1 MPPRTIEQSGS
12 LVVEGSA
19 GDVFELFSP
28 LGEKAWVPGW
38 DPELLYPP
46 GAAWER
52 GQVFRT
58 REEHGEAV
66 WVVTSL
72 DRSRLEVEY
81 HRVEAGR
88 WVARVLVSCSPRGT
102 ARTDVTVS
110 YLFVGLS
117 PSGDEEIGRMSAA
130 EYEAKLRR
138 WRDWIADHLGA
149 GSGGGSTAP

>member
-1 MPPRTIEQSGS
+1 MAPPRTIELSGGF
-12 LVVEGSA
+12 LVEGLA
-19 GDVFELFSP
+19 EDVFELFSP

-52 GQVFRT
+52 AQIFRT
-58 REEHGEAV
+58 REKHGEAV
-66 WVVTSL
+66 WVVTLL

-88 WVARVLVSCSPRGT
+88 WVARVRVSCSPQGASPQGT

-110 YLFVGLS
+110 
-117 PSGDEEIGRMSAA
+117 
-130 EYEAKLRR
+130 
-138 WRDWIADHLGA
+138 
-149 GSGGGSTAP
+149 